1 MLLGYSRFGDE
12 NKLQWLSPLG
22 EPRYAQ
28 VFRAML
34 QTPETAPLQV
44 DSSYLVAEDST
55 NHGVA
60 SPGFSEKFF
69 RECGLSTALDE
80 AQRADLAASLQAAL
94 HDAVCTLAVRYSSA
108 AGERNICLGGGIALN
123 ALLVAHLEQSGKF
136 AGVFTHPAAG
146 NAGNAMGAALHVAH
160 QVLRIELRD
169 ELAHLFLGPEYS
181 DEEIKEVLDNSKLTF
196 RYLPQRREIIVDA
209 VQALQQDRILGW
221 FQGRMEFGP
230 RALGARS
237 ILASPL
243 GTYVNENLNHYVKH
257 RESFRPFAAAVQ
269 AEIGRAHV

>member
-1 MLLGYSRFGDE
+1 ML
-12 NKLQWLSPLG
+12 
-22 EPRYAQ
+22 
-28 VFRAML
+28 FR
-34 QTPETAPLQV
+34 
-44 DSSYLVAEDST
+44 S
-55 NHGVA
+55 
-60 SPGFSEKFF
+60 
-69 RECGLSTALDE
+69 
-80 AQRADLAASLQAAL
+80 

-243 GTYVNENLNHYVKH
+243 
-257 RESFRPFAAAVQ
+257 
-269 AEIGRAHV
+269 EIGRAHV